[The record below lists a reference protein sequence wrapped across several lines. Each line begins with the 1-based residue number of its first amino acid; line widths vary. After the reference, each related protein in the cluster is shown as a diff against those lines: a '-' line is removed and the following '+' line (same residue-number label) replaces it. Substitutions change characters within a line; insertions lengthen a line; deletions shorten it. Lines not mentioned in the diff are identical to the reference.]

1 MVLLTCDHIVN
12 FFTEKKETSLDWL
25 TIFTTVSPIIIGLV
39 ALLLSYF
46 QMVKTLNA
54 KKEDEERAE
63 IRKKLDEFYGPI
75 LQLRMK
81 SNLLYQKFNE
91 EYRAVDSNF
100 STLIYLLNSHV
111 FSGNNKILL
120 EEIIKIGEL
129 TEKLIHEKAGLIDD
143 TNLRTIVL
151 PRATTHF
158 LLIRLAYAGA
168 LTGDLDRFKT
178 LTFPKDLDLLLEKKK
193 KELEERLKKLN
204 S

>member
-12 FFTEKKETSLDWL
+12 FFNEKKEASVDWL
-25 TIFTTVSPIIIGLV
+25 AICTTVSPIIIGLA
-39 ALLLSYF
+39 ALWLSYF
-46 QMVKTLNA
+46 QLLKTLNA

-63 IRKKLDEFYGPI
+63 IRKKLDEFYGPL

-91 EYRAVDSNF
+91 DFRAADSNF

-143 TNLRTIVL
+143 TNLRTVVL

-158 LLIRLAYAGA
+158 LLIRLAYVGA
-168 LTGDLDRFKT
+168 LSGDLDRFKT

-204 S
+204 N